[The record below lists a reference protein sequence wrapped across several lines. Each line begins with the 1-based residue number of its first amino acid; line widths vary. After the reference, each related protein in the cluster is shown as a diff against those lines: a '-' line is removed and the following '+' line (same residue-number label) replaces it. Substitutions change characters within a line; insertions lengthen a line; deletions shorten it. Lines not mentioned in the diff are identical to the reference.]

1 MSRAT
6 HARARCGPRGVEART
21 AAPANYQWSAMK
33 HAAVVLKL
41 LGLVAA
47 QRSAT
52 VHEVQPLVR
61 DRVHALWLNGPTF
74 SGKVSGGTWPNFHGY
89 GRKARLPL
97 RCYPKARATS
107 SGRPTL
113 TVILEPMR

>member
-52 VHEVQPLVR
+52 VHEVQPSAR
-61 DRVHALWLNGPTF
+61 DRVHAIWLNGPTF
-74 SGKVSGGTWPNFHGY
+74 SSKVAGAAQSFWPSFQNDLAT
-89 GRKARLPL
+89 RSRSARTFAALVL
-97 RCYPKARATS
+97 AT
-107 SGRPTL
+107 
-113 TVILEPMR
+113 